1 MPTSSRVTVNLARL
15 VNRRRVKPSNN
26 QRPDGLAQYALN
38 IIRERYTDFGR
49 CWRVKSLQNC
59 TMSTCTKKLSGR
71 LWLKPVSRSPANN
84 VRRKFSNR
92 LACCG
97 ELIQIDG
104 CDHHWFENRAP
115 DCTAL
120 VYVDDATSHLMQLRF
135 VKSESTFTY
144 FEAIRGYLEKQDH
157 IIRWRKG
164 TIADVRNR
172 HAMMVTFTVLCK
184 TQSLPLVMT
193 V

>member
-1 MPTSSRVTVNLARL
+1 MNLARL

-157 IIRWRKG
+157 IIRWRG
-164 TIADVRNR
+164 DSTDWLREVI
-172 HAMMVTFTVLCK
+172 M
-184 TQSLPLVMT
+184 LPLMHT
-193 V
+193 SSNLQTTHKKYI